1 MRRRTS
7 VFKSYLDRS
16 NLTLATLSE
25 ARGDTELLVDTDA
38 VDAGLMLYMVGSWI
52 DSRDKAGTERY

>member
-1 MRRRTS
+1 MRRRIS
-7 VFKSYLDRS
+7 VFKVYLDRS

-38 VDAGLMLYMVGSWI
+38 VDAGLMLYMVGS
-52 DSRDKAGTERY
+52 